1 MKKRIIALVGAL
13 ALLLTFF
20 TACGNTVTPP
30 DGDKPAGS
38 NDPQLV
44 VAVSPI
50 VVYDNDAVVVP
61 FNDIN
66 KAMGQ
71 DSQSSTL
78 SAIADSAW
86 GWVYNDSE
94 RGWTNRAVYGFGRWK
109 NGAGTQAKGVF
120 AYNFNQ
126 AGSNSLG
133 LYDTQSN
140 EIVTYQ
146 DETLPDSG
154 VLLSAGAGAEEG
166 LIHTA
171 TQAGSW
177 SLSSGTITAV
187 EQVAGVKTGFLAED
201 GTARSASIR
210 ILFNGAQIWSG
221 TLMNSAAAEDG
232 VAVTQLTYPQI
243 DDLPITDGSTLMF
256 TLELNAES
264 NSDEDITKPTEGE
277 GGKWQ
282 VVQKSTQVLAEDSD
296 EPEESDVV
304 ADDGSIAMIS
314 NYQFTFTIVRD
325 KAKYLKKAI
334 EYSET
339 IMRRTA
345 AEVFIG
351 KEGKEAK
358 YELVM
363 GVCSERPESKK
374 IYDEL
379 IGARADNA
387 GDYVIRLIGTKIYVV
402 GVNDDALFAAMD
414 YFLSTFIKDDKGKI
428 PAKYNYYNKP
438 EHKVYTLAGDN
449 IATYTIRTE
458 RYPSLIVQRAAE
470 AIQKAVLEECGYI
483 MTIKP
488 MNYDGTDLGNKEIRI
503 GPMNGA
509 VTVDRQYD
517 TRFNSNNWQQY
528 MTIEDDGM
536 IDGDY
541 GYWRVGFSGKNV
553 VIEGGSA
560 YSVNVGTMALLADIR
575 KNLSIATSYKKS
587 GNYTSA
593 YDWKT
598 KTKYDTVDFSM
609 ADGYGLVFADEF
621 DYAGT
626 DKEKDKTFR
635 SLWLLDEKPGNQ
647 ADEEMICYNPQV
659 YGKNWW
665 LDGID
670 GNNYYFMVANKR
682 NMATEGS
689 DVGYEGTR
697 AQSMGYWGYRYGI
710 WETRMVMGTRNGSTS
725 AIWAVT
731 DPPYERVGPYLEIDV
746 YENYGQDCFVPCT
759 HHSQDD
765 TYLGNYHF
773 QPPYYQEACWHLP
786 NEGEHF
792 YDTFH
797 HITVDWTYDFIN
809 FYFDGVC
816 VSRMPMT
823 NHDEFKYYRNGIALW
838 LSMGVPNKSYSMMRP
853 LGSTEP
859 QSLHIPRTFMDDVTK
874 YFEVQLIDYTRIHQT
889 SNDDVDVKQAE
900 SEMKFTSRYGKIKK

>member
-1 MKKRIIALVGAL
+1 MKKRIIALFGAL

-20 TACGNTVTPP
+20 TACGNGATQQS
-30 DGDKPAGS
+30 DKPKT

-44 VAVSPI
+44 VAINPM
-50 VVYDNDAVVVP
+50 VVYDNDAVVIP

-66 KAMGQ
+66 KAMGK

-78 SAIADSAW
+78 SAIADSDW
-86 GWVYNDSE
+86 GWVYNYGE
-94 RGWTNRAVYGFGRWK
+94 NGWTNRAVYGFGRWK

-120 AYNFNQ
+120 AYNFSQ
-126 AGSNSLG
+126 AGSTSLG

-140 EIVTYQ
+140 ELATYQ
-146 DETLPDSG
+146 GETLPESG
-154 VLLSAGAGAEEG
+154 MLLSAVVGAEEG
-166 LIHTA
+166 LMHTA
-171 TQAGSW
+171 SQAGMW

-201 GTARSASIR
+201 GTARSASVR

-221 TLMNSAAAEDG
+221 TLCNSTASEDG

-243 DDLPITDGSTLMF
+243 DDLPAVEGSALLF
-256 TLELNAES
+256 TMELNAQA
-264 NSDEDITKPTEGE
+264 NSDEDITQPTDGE
-277 GGKWQ
+277 DGKWQ
-282 VVQKSTQVLAEDSD
+282 VVRKSTQVLDEDTTPKDSD
-296 EPEESDVV
+296 VTT
-304 ADDGSIAMIS
+304 DDGSILMIT

-325 KAKYLKKAI
+325 KAYLKKAV

-351 KEGKEAK
+351 KEGKETK
-358 YELVM
+358 YELVI
-363 GVCSERPESKK
+363 GVCAERPESKK

-387 GDYVIRLIGTKIYVV
+387 GDYIIRLVGTKIYIV
-402 GVNDDALFAAMD
+402 GANDDALFTAMD
-414 YFLSTFIKDDKGKI
+414 YFLETFIKDDKGKI
-428 PAKYNYYNKP
+428 PAKYNYYHKP
-438 EHKVYTLAGDN
+438 DHVVYTLAGDN

-470 AIQKAVLEECGYI
+470 AIQEAVLEDCGYI

-488 MNYDGTDLGNKEIRI
+488 MNYNGTDLGDKEIRI

-509 VTVDRQYD
+509 LKVDRQYD
-517 TRFNSNNWQQY
+517 TRFTSGNWQQY
-528 MTIEDDGM
+528 MTIDDDGM
-536 IDGDY
+536 LDGDY
-541 GYWRVGFSGKNV
+541 GYWQIKFSGKNV
-553 VIEGGSA
+553 LIEGGAA
-560 YSVNVGTMALLADIR
+560 YSVNVGTMALLAELK
-575 KNLSIATSYKKS
+575 KNRSVDTSYTKS

-598 KTKYDTVDFSM
+598 KTQYDTVDFSM
-609 ADGYGLVFADEF
+609 TDGYGLSFAEEF

-626 DKEKDKTFR
+626 DKEKEKVFR

-647 ADEEMICYNPQV
+647 ADEEMVCYNPQV
-659 YGKNWW
+659 YGKNYW
-665 LDGID
+665 LDGVD

-697 AQSMGYWGYRYGI
+697 AQSQGYWGFRYGI
-710 WETRMVMGTRNGSTS
+710 WETRMVMGTRNGTTS
-725 AIWAVT
+725 AIWGVT
-731 DPPYERVGPYLEIDV
+731 DPPYERVGAYLEIDI

-759 HHSQDD
+759 HHSQDG

-773 QPPYYQEACWHLP
+773 QEPYLQEACWHLP

-797 HITVDWTYDFIN
+797 HITVDWSHDFIN

-823 NHDEFKYYRNGIALW
+823 NHEQFKYYRNGIALW
-838 LSMGVPNKSYSMMRP
+838 LSMGVPNRSYSMMRP
-853 LGSTEP
+853 LGSTEK
-859 QSLHIPRTFMDDVTK
+859 QSLHIPRTFMEDVSK

-889 SNDDVDVKQAE
+889 SNDDVEIKQAE
-900 SEMKFTSRYGKIKK
+900 SEMKFTSRYGKVKK